1 MERAVYAEHGNRHS
15 ASIWSEDI
23 KRVTA
28 FGKAVKT
35 TAFVQCGMTM
45 SAVPGSPTIATPT
58 GEGPTGPWT
67 FLRRRRFSL
76 AGGRGYIG

>member
-1 MERAVYAEHGNRHS
+1 MAPLN
-15 ASIWSEDI
+15 SEDT

-35 TAFVQCGMTM
+35 TAFVQCGPTM
-45 SAVPGSPTIATPT
+45 IAVPGSPTIATPT

-67 FLRRRRFSL
+67 FLRKRRFSQG
-76 AGGRGYIG
+76 GGRGYIA